1 MTNYLKLIKE
11 NANNVPSVISYF
23 EEEYEKAR
31 DEIKIKGNLQ
41 RCISELPALYEIRFS
56 QLQELEAIMEFFDIK
71 LKGIR
76 SSLYQK
82 LLNNSQRALT
92 SNDIKQYIDGD
103 KNIMDLQLIIN
114 DIALVRNKFISLTKG
129 FETKNWQLSNL
140 TKLQCAG
147 LDAIEI

>member
-1 MTNYLKLIKE
+1 MKLD
-11 NANNVPSVISYF
+11 F
-23 EEEYEKAR
+23 
-31 DEIKIKGNLQ
+31 Q
-41 RCISELPALYEIRFS
+41 
-56 QLQELEAIMEFFDIK
+56 LEAIMEFFDIK

-140 TKLQCAG
+140 TNLQCAG